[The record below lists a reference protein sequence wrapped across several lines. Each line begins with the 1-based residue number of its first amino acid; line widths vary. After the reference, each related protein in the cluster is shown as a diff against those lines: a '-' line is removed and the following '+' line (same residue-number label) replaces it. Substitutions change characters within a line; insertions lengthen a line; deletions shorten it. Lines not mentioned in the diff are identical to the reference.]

1 MTVDLGTRRAEL
13 VALRERLTS
22 AAEAVQQDD
31 DGAGELNNAAG
42 DQHFADHA
50 SEVFDRELDDSLEEN
65 AEQVVHE
72 IDLALARIDDG
83 TYGTCAVC
91 GADIPEERLAAVPY
105 ATLCIEDRRRQ
116 ERR

>member
-1 MTVDLGTRRAEL
+1 VTIDVDTTRAEL
-13 VALRERLTS
+13 LLLRQRLTT
-22 AAEAVQQDD
+22 AAATVQHDD
-31 DGAGELNNAAG
+31 DGNAELNNAAG

-50 SEVFDRELDDSLEEN
+50 ADVFDRELDDTLEEN

-72 IDLALARIDDG
+72 IDLALARLDDG

-91 GADIPEERLAAVPY
+91 GAEIPKERLAAIPY

-116 ERR
+116 ERA